1 MVKSTNPTPTA
12 PRSRLDGDG
21 LLGMFHSAL
30 KLLERNVVSIN
41 ALNVFPVPDGDTGTN
56 MYLTL
61 RSVVDQTRPLQGA
74 TTADVAEKMADV
86 ALMEAKGNSGVILS
100 QFFRGLSVG
109 LEGTSDFGCAELAH
123 SLGEARRF
131 AYTSIGNPVE
141 GTILTV
147 MTSVA
152 DVAGQM
158 DAAEARLDEML
169 DAVCR
174 GARESVALTPTMLP
188 VLMQAGVVDAGG
200 QGLAVIL
207 EGARRYVNG
216 GQADA
221 DEIEPPAPVG
231 VDSAAGS
238 VSHEFLAATDE
249 DQYGYCTQLLIQGE
263 GLDAGSIRE
272 SMSSMGQ
279 SAVVVGT
286 ESTVRVHVHVEDPGP
301 VVSAGVARGIVSQVK
316 IENMDSQ
323 HIEFSAARWE
333 DVAEQPLESA
343 VVTVVRGKGFEAVAT
358 SLSASEIVQGGDT
371 MNPSVKDL
379 MDAVDRA
386 PSDQVVILPN
396 NRNIIP
402 AARQAADISDKDVTV
417 VASATIPQ
425 GIAALLSFSPDRD
438 AASNVADMEEAMG
451 SVRTGE
457 VTRAVREVE
466 LNGIAVKVGTL
477 IGLLERDLV
486 VAGEELEE
494 VLESLLH
501 KAVLFE
507 GDLVTLYWGD
517 ELTTDSADTIRSRVG
532 KAFQGVELEV
542 VEGGQPHYPFIISI
556 E

>member
-1 MVKSTNPTPTA
+1 MKTKNVTPTA
-12 PRSRLDGDG
+12 PRNRLDGDG
-21 LLGMFHSAL
+21 LIGMFHSAL
-30 KLLERNVVSIN
+30 KLLERNVDSIN

-61 RSVVDQTRPLQGA
+61 RSVVEGTRPLQGA

-100 QFFRGLSVG
+100 QFFRGLAVG
-109 LEGTSDFGCAELAH
+109 LAGTSDFGCAELAR
-123 SLGEARRF
+123 SLAEARRL
-131 AYTSIGNPVE
+131 AYTAIGNPVE
-141 GTILTV
+141 GTMLTV

-152 DVAGQM
+152 DAAGAM
-158 DAAEARLDEML
+158 DPAEVRLDEML
-169 DAVCR
+169 EAVCR
-174 GARESVALTPTMLP
+174 CARESVALTPTMLP

-207 EGARRYVNG
+207 EGVRRYVDG
-216 GQADA
+216 GHVDA
-221 DEIEPPAPVG
+221 EEIEPPAPVG
-231 VDSAAGS
+231 VDRAAGS

-249 DQYGYCTQLLIQGE
+249 EQYGYCTQLLIQGD
-263 GLDAGSIRE
+263 GLDAGSIRD
-272 SMSSMGQ
+272 SMSSMGA

-301 VVSAGVARGIVSQVK
+301 VLSAGVALGIVSQVK

-323 HIEFSAARWE
+323 HVEFSAARRQ
-333 DVAEQPLESA
+333 DALESA
-343 VVTVVRGKGFEAVAT
+343 VVTVVRGKGFEAVVT

-379 MDAVDRA
+379 LEAVERA
-386 PSDQVVILPN
+386 PSEQIILLPN
-396 NRNIIP
+396 NRNIVP
-402 AARQAADISDKDVTV
+402 AARQAAELSDKSVTV
-417 VASATIPQ
+417 VESATIPQ

-438 AASNVADMEEAMG
+438 AASNVADMEGAVG

-466 LNGIAVKVGTL
+466 LNGIAVKEGSL
-477 IGLLERDLV
+477 IGLLERELV
-486 VAGEELEE
+486 VAGE
-494 VLESLLH
+494 VLEDVLEALLH

-517 ELTTDSADTIRSRVG
+517 EVTADEANAMGSKVG
-532 KAFQGVELEV
+532 KAFEGVELEV